1 MKQALIDS
9 KSAGGDASAIW
20 NAFEKSGAEGLR
32 NIALNGHMRSISS
45 SVCVM
50 KAVLRSGGD
59 WGDVALMCEKE
70 RKNTQTHK
78 KRPGPLPALVSS
90 WPLAFAVCPTTLR
103 E

>member
-59 WGDVALMCEKE
+59 WGADVREGAQEHPDAREAAGSFACPCLILALGLCCLS
-70 RKNTQTHK
+70 NHI
-78 KRPGPLPALVSS
+78 A
-90 WPLAFAVCPTTLR
+90 
-103 E
+103 